1 MKHREVFGAPI
12 GTHQGLAH
20 PLAQSKIEIELAR
33 LMTQKA
39 AALYDAGDD
48 AGAGE
53 AANMAKYAAAE
64 AACDAV
70 DRAVQTHG
78 GNGIT
83 QEYGVAGAARRGP
96 RRPDRPGQPRDD
108 PELRREAL
116 ARPAQVLLRRR
127 MTDAL
132 VHYRVED
139 HVATLVL
146 DSQPNRNALSRRLV
160 QELYDGLE
168 RAEGDADVKVVL
180 LRAEGRTFCSG
191 ADLSEASGDGMEQ
204 AAGVLVD
211 LQRRIV
217 TLPKPVVA
225 RVHGNVRAGG
235 LGIVAAC
242 DIAVSAVEATYAFTE
257 VRLGLTPAAISLTVL
272 PRMTDRSAAL
282 TFLTGQ
288 KFTGQDAERMGLVTR
303 AVAEDG
309 LDAAVDEICALLAQ
323 GTPQGLRE
331 TKLLL
336 GRPLVAR
343 IDEHGPDLAR
353 LSARLFGSE
362 EAREAMVAFL
372 QRPK

>member
-1 MKHREVFGAPI
+1 
-12 GTHQGLAH
+12 
-20 PLAQSKIEIELAR
+20 
-33 LMTQKA
+33 
-39 AALYDAGDD
+39 
-48 AGAGE
+48 
-53 AANMAKYAAAE
+53 
-64 AACDAV
+64 
-70 DRAVQTHG
+70 
-78 GNGIT
+78 
-83 QEYGVAGAARRGP
+83 
-96 RRPDRPGQPRDD
+96 
-108 PELRREAL
+108 
-116 ARPAQVLLRRR
+116 

-139 HVATLVL
+139 QVATLVL

-191 ADLSEASGDGMEQ
+191 ADLSEASGEGMEQ

-242 DIAVSAVEATYAFTE
+242 DIAISAADATYAFTE

-272 PRMTDRSAAL
+272 PRMTDRAAAL
-282 TFLTGQ
+282 TFLTGRT
-288 KFTGQDAERMGLVTR
+288 FTGQDAERMGLVTR
-303 AVAEDG
+303 AVAEDA
-309 LDAAVDEICALLAQ
+309 LDAEVAEICAQLAQ

-372 QRPK
+372 QRRK